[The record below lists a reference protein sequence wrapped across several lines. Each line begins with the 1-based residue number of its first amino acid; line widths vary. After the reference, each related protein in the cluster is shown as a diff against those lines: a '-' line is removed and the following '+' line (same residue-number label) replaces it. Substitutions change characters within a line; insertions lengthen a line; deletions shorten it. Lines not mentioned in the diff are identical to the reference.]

1 MLIQTLAP
9 SLAKFRMKIDLA
21 VMDDGLVSLTIVPAP
36 VKGEPNKDAPA
47 LLTRPINL
55 IGTPAELDA
64 ELGKGEAG
72 ALASIFATR
81 RTLAQ
86 QLEDDAAAAQAE
98 LAASRAKAAEKAA
111 AAKKKPTPTTTGPA
125 TAAKPAEK
133 SALDFDDD
141 ADPEVPAAAASTPAD
156 AGAQGDDISL
166 F

>member
-9 SLAKFRMKIDLA
+9 SLSKFRMKIDLA
-21 VMDDGLVSLTIVPAP
+21 ITDDGLVSLTIVPAP

-55 IGTPAELDA
+55 IGTPEELDA

-111 AAKKKPTPTTTGPA
+111 AAKKKPAPTTGPTA
-125 TAAKPAEK
+125 TPKPAEK
-133 SALDFDDD
+133 SALDFDDE
-141 ADPEVPAAAASTPAD
+141 ADPEAPAATASTPAP
-156 AGAQGDDISL
+156 ANGQGDEISL

>member
-21 VMDDGLVSLTIVPAP
+21 VMDDDLISLTIVPAP
-36 VKGEPNKDAPA
+36 VKGEANKDAPA

-55 IGTPAELDA
+55 IGTPEKLDA

-86 QLEDDAAAAQAE
+86 QLEDDAASAQAE

-111 AAKKKPTPTTTGPA
+111 AAKKKPAPTTGPA
-125 TAAKPAEK
+125 TTAKPAEK
-133 SALDFDDD
+133 SALDFDDAD
-141 ADPEVPAAAASTPAD
+141 APEKADTVAPAAAEAS
-156 AGAQGDDISL
+156 GDDISL